1 MNNRSVI
8 VKSFLLI
15 VFIMGIC
22 VLSMFIYPRVR
33 GMFISRDDGWKQKTT
48 PLSMITVK
56 ELCIILESTE
66 DELCREEQ
74 ENVYAPDFFPIIDE
88 VFNKRNT
95 TYADVQKKISKYQ
108 TELEP
113 LSKRSDGSNYFVSHY
128 DFRGD
133 GVSSI
138 LFFFYGDY
146 QNNRLMKIIFIYGD
160 EFGF

>member
-1 MNNRSVI
+1 MA
-8 VKSFLLI
+8 LI
-15 VFIMGIC
+15 AGIC
-22 VLSMFIYPRVR
+22 VLSMFMYPRVR
-33 GMFISRDDGWKQKTT
+33 GMFISRDDKWKQKTT
-48 PLSMITVK
+48 PLSPATVK
-56 ELCIILESTE
+56 ELCVILESTE

-74 ENVYAPDFFPIIDE
+74 ENVYAPDFFPVIDE

-95 TYADVQKKISKYQ
+95 TYTDVQEKISKYQ

-133 GVSSI
+133 GVTRVG
-138 LFFFYGDY
+138 FFFYGDY